1 MLRPRACFH
10 ERCRPHPACAEIPT
24 SPQAH
29 RTTMTTRAEVARDA
43 FEHVDIEASR
53 KLHDTAF
60 SDLEIAPEQHLTY
73 VLPYIITHC
82 KRD

>member
-1 MLRPRACFH
+1 
-10 ERCRPHPACAEIPT
+10 
-24 SPQAH
+24 
-29 RTTMTTRAEVARDA
+29 MTTRAEVARDA